1 VRRIDKPLLK
11 PGRYFMQGNI
21 ACAEG
26 ALAGGCRFYAG
37 YPITPSSEIMEHM
50 AKRLLE
56 VGGHFIQMED
66 EIGSIC
72 AIIGASWSGVKA
84 MTATSGPGFTLM
96 LEGIGYA
103 LMTETPCV
111 IVDVQRQGPATGQA
125 TRPSQGD
132 VMQSRWGASGDYQLI
147 VLSPW
152 SVEEMY
158 YLTIEAFNLSERF
171 RVPVILLADEVIAH
185 LKEALV
191 IKEEIILYEREKN
204 QNLPPFLGDGK
215 IPPMPAFGEGAN
227 LLITGSTHN
236 EWGLRKAFDPLSQEL
251 LSNHL
256 IKKIKNY
263 EESII
268 RYEEYFLEDCEIL
281 LIAFGSVAR
290 SALKAIMILRKEG
303 IKAGLFRPITIWP
316 NGLKKIKDLIKEKKV
331 IVCEMNQGQLIEE
344 VRKYK
349 EEVFSLFKTRG
360 EAIYPE
366 EIYLKIKNECKII

>member
-1 VRRIDKPLLK
+1 
-11 PGRYFMQGNI
+11 
-21 ACAEG
+21 
-26 ALAGGCRFYAG
+26 
-37 YPITPSSEIMEHM
+37 MEHM

-72 AIIGASWSGVKA
+72 AVIGASWSGVKA

-185 LKEALV
+185 LKETLV

>member
-1 VRRIDKPLLK
+1 MRRIDKPLLK

-72 AIIGASWSGVKA
+72 AVIGASWSGVKA

-185 LKEALV
+185 LKETLV

>member
-1 VRRIDKPLLK
+1 MRRIDKPLLK

>member
-72 AIIGASWSGVKA
+72 AVIGASWSGVKA

-185 LKEALV
+185 LKETLV

>member
-1 VRRIDKPLLK
+1 
-11 PGRYFMQGNI
+11 MEGNI

-26 ALAGGCRFYAG
+26 ALACGCRFYAG

-50 AKRLLE
+50 AKRLGK

-72 AIIGASWSGVKA
+72 AVIGASWSGVKS

-132 VMQSRWGASGDYQLI
+132 VMQARWGASSDYQII

-171 RVPVILLADEVIAH
+171 RIPVILLADEVIAH
-185 LKEALV
+185 LKETLV
-191 IKEEIILYEREKN
+191 IKEEITIYEREKVIDK
-204 QNLPPFLGDGK
+204 PPFLGDGN
-215 IPPMPAFGEGAN
+215 IPPMPSFGEGAN

-236 EWGLRKAFDPLSQEL
+236 EWGLRKVFSPDIQEVLSL
-251 LSNHL
+251 HL

-263 EESII
+263 ENEILK
-268 RYEEYFLEDCEIL
+268 YEEYNILDCEYLI
-281 LIAFGSVAR
+281 IAFGITAR
-290 SALKAIMILRKEG
+290 SALKALEILRKEN
-303 IKAGLFRPITIWP
+303 KKVGLFRPITIWP
-316 NGLKKIKDLIKEKKV
+316 SPIKKIKDLMKDKKV
-331 IVCEMNQGQLIEE
+331 IVCEMNQGQFIEE
-344 VRKYK
+344 VKKYK
-349 EEVFSLFKTRG
+349 EDVLGIFKVRG

-366 EIYLKIKNECKII
+366 EIYLRIKNYEFEII